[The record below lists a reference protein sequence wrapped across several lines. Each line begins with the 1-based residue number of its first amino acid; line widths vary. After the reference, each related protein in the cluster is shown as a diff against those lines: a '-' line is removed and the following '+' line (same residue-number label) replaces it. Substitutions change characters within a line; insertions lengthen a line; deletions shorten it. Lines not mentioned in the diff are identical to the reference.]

1 VTSLEWSVRP
11 ARGGPYDTGIHLVV
25 LGAFGTVSCDCRPG
39 IGGLH
44 PLMSIVRRLTEV
56 GSMDPKLYRT
66 AVIVLMVAQVI
77 IGVMTLC
84 N

>member
-1 VTSLEWSVRP
+1 MTRSGLRK
-11 ARGGPYDTGIHLVV
+11 GGMLSRDNQIASRSTAP
-25 LGAFGTVSCDCRPG
+25 VSCDCRPG
-39 IGGLH
+39 IKGLH
-44 PLMSIVRRLTEV
+44 PLMSIVRRLMEV

-66 AVIVLMVAQVI
+66 AVIVLMVAKVI

>member
-1 VTSLEWSVRP
+1 
-11 ARGGPYDTGIHLVV
+11 
-25 LGAFGTVSCDCRPG
+25 
-39 IGGLH
+39 
-44 PLMSIVRRLTEV
+44 MSIVRRLTEV